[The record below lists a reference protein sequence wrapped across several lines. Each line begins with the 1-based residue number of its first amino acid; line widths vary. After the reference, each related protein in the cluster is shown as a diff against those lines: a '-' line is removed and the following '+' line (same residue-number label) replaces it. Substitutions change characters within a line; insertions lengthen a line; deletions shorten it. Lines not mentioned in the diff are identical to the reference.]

1 MVRMRRGFTL
11 AEVIVAMT
19 LLSICTLAVAA
30 TGLVAARAFTQA
42 EIQERV
48 LREAENIIDSLA
60 AEPANGAGT
69 RELAGAHLS
78 WTTADSSS
86 AVAMR
91 VKLPNQPPFEIRAT
105 R

>member
-1 MVRMRRGFTL
+1 MVSRRRGFTL

-48 LREAENIIDSLA
+48 LREAESILDSLA
-60 AEPANGAGT
+60 AGPTNSAGT
-69 RELAGAHLS
+69 RELAGARLS
-78 WTTADSSS
+78 WTATDSSS
-86 AVAMR
+86 AVVMR
-91 VKLPNQPPFEIRAT
+91 VKIPNQPPFEIRAM